1 MYSRLNY
8 VISRQIN
15 LLILGPS
22 YLRWSILLIVATVL
36 SVILI
41 NLFITEVRDESKQL
55 DSQISEINAQ
65 LTRYEQQRD
74 LINHDY
80 ERLMAS
86 SRLMAKLEEQFSRVN
101 SLAVESWLIDTAV
114 NNDLHPSQIDIDMQV
129 SDDHG
134 EFYKITFKISGIR
147 QNMQKFLEN
156 IIRSDYFLI
165 RENLIF
171 EFSESNQLSLT
182 IALKQYL
189 DIHDE
194 NPVSG

>member
-114 NNDLHPSQIDIDMQV
+114 NNDLHPSQIDIDTQV

-165 RENLIF
+165 WENLIF
-171 EFSESNQLSLT
+171 EFSESNKLSLT

>member
-165 RENLIF
+165 WENLIF
-171 EFSESNQLSLT
+171 EFSESNKLSLT